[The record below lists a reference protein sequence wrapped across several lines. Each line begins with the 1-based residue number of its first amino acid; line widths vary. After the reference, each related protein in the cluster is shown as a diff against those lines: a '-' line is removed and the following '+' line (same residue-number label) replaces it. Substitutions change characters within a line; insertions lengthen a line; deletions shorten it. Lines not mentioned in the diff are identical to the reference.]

1 MVNYGLTPKHQA
13 HRVNLAIDKQ
23 CSTFKFS
30 LLRAGSWLYS
40 QILYKLKKNL
50 PRTNALAYLPTA
62 HVTKKASFIMLTP
75 GCPFGLCRRLPER
88 GCLVRHGHQVSG
100 SFIDTYGSVG
110 FQQGSLTEGE
120 GSVRLTSLY

>member
-1 MVNYGLTPKHQA
+1 
-13 HRVNLAIDKQ
+13 
-23 CSTFKFS
+23 
-30 LLRAGSWLYS
+30 
-40 QILYKLKKNL
+40 
-50 PRTNALAYLPTA
+50 
-62 HVTKKASFIMLTP
+62 MLTP

-120 GSVRLTSLY
+120 GSVRLTSLYYLVQISCFYIENIITLPQLPSFPIKMSQQVKDSLSREALLKGKAQYG